1 MRKREMHRKK
11 YSLAKE
17 QRRGRKKETR
27 AKKIKK
33 REKRDGNNYKL

>member
-17 QRRGRKKETR
+17 RKKERNTR
-27 AKKIKK
+27 EENKEERKE
-33 REKRDGNNYKL
+33 RWE